1 MFLPPEERRPWYPP
15 RPRGGMSR
23 RDEAV
28 LLALV
33 AVFLLSVLLSPIGGS
48 TIVQAL
54 LALLHR

>member
-1 MFLPPEERRPWYPP
+1 
-15 RPRGGMSR
+15 MSR